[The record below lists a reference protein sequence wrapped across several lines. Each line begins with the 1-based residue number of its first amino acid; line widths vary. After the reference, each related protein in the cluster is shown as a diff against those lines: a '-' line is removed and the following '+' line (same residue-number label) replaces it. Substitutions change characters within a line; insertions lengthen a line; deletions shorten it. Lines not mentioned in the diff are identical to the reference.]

1 MEFGIGFVTG
11 GLLTGFA
18 AAKSGSILKAA
29 HGWLAK
35 TEIAVKQKM
44 AAKAAAIDGKS

>member
-18 AAKSGSILKAA
+18 AAKSGFLLKAGHA
-29 HGWLAK
+29 WLAK
-35 TEIAVKQKM
+35 AEALAKR
-44 AAKAAAIDGKS
+44 KAAATAESFKSKL

>member
-11 GLLTGFA
+11 GLLAGFA
-18 AAKSGSILKAA
+18 AAKSGTILKAA

-35 TEIAVKQKM
+35 TELAAKQKM
-44 AAKAAAIDGKS
+44 AAKAAAIETKL